1 MRLRSWAAATVA
13 TTIVTGGLIALTV
26 TNSRATA
33 EAVQPTATTTS
44 AAPLWSTQLDF
55 DNNGTPWSEA
65 SFAALKA
72 DGLTEAEI
80 DLPWNTIEP
89 AEGTFSFTELDQELA
104 NAAAAGLK
112 LVPIFWYSGWGGSPA
127 SWVTSLEVNSSGT
140 QGTAPAWWDP
150 VAEPAYLAYVT
161 DTVKHIAG
169 EAGYGGSILD
179 YGELDAQWEDG
190 NGKPGGWAQDDIS
203 EFRNVYLPDT
213 YSTIGAFNTANGTSY
228 TAFSQVPAAT
238 PGQALAGVYQQF
250 RVWSVQTVY
259 GQLTAQVR
267 AVTSGTPLYYYFGG
281 HIGNGADYANIP
293 DLFFSLAKKY
303 TVTVIEDAAQSPG
316 LALLFGSLG
325 RAYGVPVAMEWT
337 APGDSTQLAAQA
349 VQWIGNYGMTLPD
362 GGGEDFFI
370 HDGTQKDTVGFP
382 IYTS

>member
-1 MRLRSWAAATVA
+1 
-13 TTIVTGGLIALTV
+13 
-26 TNSRATA
+26 
-33 EAVQPTATTTS
+33 
-44 AAPLWSTQLDF
+44 
-55 DNNGTPWSEA
+55 
-65 SFAALKA
+65 
-72 DGLTEAEI
+72 
-80 DLPWNTIEP
+80 
-89 AEGTFSFTELDQELA
+89 
-104 NAAAAGLK
+104 
-112 LVPIFWYSGWGGSPA
+112 
-127 SWVTSLEVNSSGT
+127 VNSSGT

-150 VAEPAYLAYVT
+150 VAEPAYLTYVT

-228 TAFSQVPAAT
+228 TAFSQVPAVT
-238 PGQALAGVYQQF
+238 PGQALASVYQQF
-250 RVWSVQTVY
+250 RVWSVRCVY

-281 HIGNGADYANIP
+281 HIGNGADFANIP
-293 DLFFSLAKKY
+293 DLFFSLAKQY
-303 TVTVIEDAAQSPG
+303 TVTVIEDAAQSPA

-337 APGDSTQLAAQA
+337 APSDSTQLAAQA
-349 VQWIGNYGMTLPD
+349 VQWIGSYGMTLPD

-370 HDGTQKDTVGFP
+370 HDGTQKDTVGCVAGMRF
-382 IYTS
+382 